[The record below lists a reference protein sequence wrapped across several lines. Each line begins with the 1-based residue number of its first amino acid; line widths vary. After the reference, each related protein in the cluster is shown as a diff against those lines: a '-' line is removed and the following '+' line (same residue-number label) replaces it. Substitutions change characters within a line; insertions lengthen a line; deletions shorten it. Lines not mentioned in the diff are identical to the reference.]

1 MSLVQRLLASRVLYL
16 WQLHLVVVGVSFLVD
31 GLGVKESYI
40 CKCEDFPLEDRPFV
54 AIWNA
59 PTGGCS
65 VNYSI
70 NINLRDF
77 DILENPKQ
85 TWDGKYVTVFYNAQ
99 LGLYPYFTNAEGTNS
114 YNGGMPQVCELRD
127 MFICLHGRCFRSF
140 IFLFAV
146 SNFQIVLCLEKSYE
160 IRAPV
165 LQYAVLY
172 YNICFSCKSILLATC
187 KITSGSIPSV

>member
-1 MSLVQRLLASRVLYL
+1 MSLVQGLFLSRLASF
-16 WQLHLVVVGVSFLVD
+16 WQLHLAFVLFLLGDNLDVD
-31 GLGVKESYI
+31 ARGSYI
-40 CKCEDFPLEDRPFV
+40 CKCEDFSLKDRPFV

-99 LGLYPYFTNAEGTNS
+99 LGLYPYFTDPEGTNS
-114 YNGGMPQVCELRD
+114 YNGGMPQVCEKSEILPLV
-127 MFICLHGRCFRSF
+127 IVTFRVTESF
-140 IFLFAV
+140 LCHFFCVKKFL
-146 SNFQIVLCLEKSYE
+146 
-160 IRAPV
+160 
-165 LQYAVLY
+165 
-172 YNICFSCKSILLATC
+172 LLL
-187 KITSGSIPSV
+187 

>member
-1 MSLVQRLLASRVLYL
+1 MSLVQGPYVYLLAHLF
-16 WQLHLVVVGVSFLVD
+16 QLHLVVVGISL
-31 GLGVKESYI
+31 LGYALDAKESYI
-40 CKCEDFPLEDRPFV
+40 CKCEDFPVEDRPFV

-77 DILENPKQ
+77 DILENPEQ

-114 YNGGMPQVCELRD
+114 YNGGMPQV
-127 MFICLHGRCFRSF
+127 G
-140 IFLFAV
+140 
-146 SNFQIVLCLEKSYE
+146 VL
-160 IRAPV
+160 P
-165 LQYAVLY
+165 
-172 YNICFSCKSILLATC
+172 
-187 KITSGSIPSV
+187 

>member
-1 MSLVQRLLASRVLYL
+1 MSLVYGPFASLLGLFL
-16 WQLHLVVVGVSFLVD
+16 QLHLVVIVISL
-31 GLGVKESYI
+31 LGDTLDAKETYI
-40 CKCEDFPLEDRPFV
+40 CKCEDFPIEDRPFV

-85 TWDGKYVTVFYNAQ
+85 TWNGKYVTVFYNAQ

-114 YNGGMPQVCELRD
+114 YNGGMPQVSKYSD
-127 MFICLHGRCFRSF
+127 MFRSVSGHLVILALRF
-140 IFLFAV
+140 VASNYLLNTIENLFFCYF
-146 SNFQIVLCLEKSYE
+146 SEYLITTIKLLYLSFKSHFC
-160 IRAPV
+160 AH
-165 LQYAVLY
+165 L
-172 YNICFSCKSILLATC
+172 
-187 KITSGSIPSV
+187 